1 MNMEVSI
8 KARYDTIKEHLNEKS
23 QRLWLGNEALA
34 LGRGGISY
42 VSKQTGVARNTIAK
56 GCEEIQRLPSKIITG
71 EGNRIRKEG
80 GGRKT
85 KISQD
90 KTLISDLYSCI
101 EPFIRGDPESPL
113 LWTTKSLRSISDEL
127 AEKGHIISY
136 RSVGTILAEL
146 GFSLQSNRKTQ
157 EGVSHED
164 RDAQFLHI
172 YHRCNEFMQ
181 ENQPVISVDAKK
193 KELIGNLKNNGKT
206 WRQKKD
212 PVQVNVYD
220 FPSMYEKAIP
230 YGIFDIGNTQGWVN
244 IGIDRDT
251 AEFSV
256 ESIRR
261 WWKFSGSRLY
271 PDAKKLLITA
281 DCGGSNGYRNRLW
294 KAELQRL
301 SNDENISIS
310 VCHLPPGTSKWNK
323 IEHRLFSFIS
333 ISWRGQPL
341 RSYQVMINLIRSTKT
356 KTGLS
361 VDALLDENTYQKGIK
376 ISDAEMERINLIRGP
391 FHGEWNYSILP
402 QNV

>member
-1 MNMEVSI
+1 MESSI
-8 KARYDTIKEHLNEKS
+8 KARYDSIKDHLNEKS

-42 VSKQTGVARNTIAK
+42 VSKQTGVTRNTISK
-56 GCEEIQRLPSKIITG
+56 GYEEVQQLPQQIITG
-71 EGNRIRKEG
+71 DRNRIRKDG

-90 KTLISDLYSCI
+90 KTLISDLYTCI

-113 LWTTKSLRSISDEL
+113 LWTTKSLRLISDEL
-127 AEKGHIISY
+127 AEKGHTISY
-136 RSVGTILAEL
+136 RSVGTMLSEL
-146 GFSLQSNRKTQ
+146 GFSLQSNRKTHDG
-157 EGVSHED
+157 ESHED
-164 RDAQFLHI
+164 RNAQFLHI
-172 YHRCNEFMQ
+172 YNRCNEFMQ

-206 WRQKKD
+206 WRQKND
-212 PVQVNVYD
+212 PVKVNVYD
-220 FPSMYEKAIP
+220 FPSLYEKAIP
-230 YGIFDIGNTQGWVN
+230 YGIFDLGNNQGWIH

-256 ESIRR
+256 ESIRQ

-271 PDAKKLLITA
+271 PHAKKLLITA

-294 KAELQRL
+294 KRELQKL
-301 SNDENISIS
+301 STEEKIAIS

-323 IEHRLFSFIS
+323 IEHRLFSCMS
-333 ISWRGQPL
+333 ITWRGQPL
-341 RSYQVMINLIRSTKT
+341 RSYQIMINLIKSTKT

-361 VDALLDENTYQKGIK
+361 VDALLDDNTYPKGIK
-376 ISDAEMERINLIRGP
+376 ISDAGMEMINLIRDP
-391 FHGEWNYSILP
+391 FHGEWNYTVMP
-402 QNV
+402 QNI

>member
-1 MNMEVSI
+1 MESSI
-8 KARYDTIKEHLNEKS
+8 KARYDSIKDHLNEKS

-42 VSKQTGVARNTIAK
+42 VSKQTGVTRNTISK
-56 GCEEIQRLPSKIITG
+56 GYEEVQQLPQQIITG
-71 EGNRIRKEG
+71 DRNRIRKDG

-90 KTLISDLYSCI
+90 KTLISDLYTCI

-113 LWTTKSLRSISDEL
+113 LWTTKSLRLISDEL
-127 AEKGHIISY
+127 AEKGHTISY
-136 RSVGTILAEL
+136 RSVGTMLSEL
-146 GFSLQSNRKTQ
+146 GFSLQSNRKTHDG
-157 EGVSHED
+157 ESHED
-164 RDAQFLHI
+164 RNAQFLHI
-172 YHRCNEFMQ
+172 YNRCNEFMQ

-206 WRQKKD
+206 WRQKND
-212 PVQVNVYD
+212 PVKVNVYD
-220 FPSMYEKAIP
+220 FPSLYEKAIP
-230 YGIFDIGNTQGWVN
+230 YGIFDPGNNQGWIH

-256 ESIRR
+256 ESIRQ

-271 PDAKKLLITA
+271 PHAKKLLITA

-294 KAELQRL
+294 KRELQKL
-301 SNDENISIS
+301 STEEKIAIS

-323 IEHRLFSFIS
+323 IEHRLFSCMS
-333 ISWRGQPL
+333 ITWRGQPL
-341 RSYQVMINLIRSTKT
+341 RSYQIMINLIKSTKT

-361 VDALLDENTYQKGIK
+361 VDALLDDNTYPKGIK
-376 ISDAEMERINLIRGP
+376 ISDAGMEMINLIRDP
-391 FHGEWNYSILP
+391 FHGEWNYTVMP
-402 QNV
+402 QNI

>member
-8 KARYDTIKEHLNEKS
+8 KVRYDTIKEHLNEKS

>member
-1 MNMEVSI
+1 MHMESSI
-8 KARYDTIKEHLNEKS
+8 KARYDSIKDHLNEKS

-42 VSKQTGVARNTIAK
+42 VSKQTGVTRNTISK
-56 GCEEIQRLPSKIITG
+56 GYEEVQQLPQQIITG
-71 EGNRIRKEG
+71 DRNRIRKDG

-90 KTLISDLYSCI
+90 KTLISDLYTCI

-113 LWTTKSLRSISDEL
+113 LWTTKSLRLISDEL
-127 AEKGHIISY
+127 AEKGHTISY
-136 RSVGTILAEL
+136 RSVGTMLSEL
-146 GFSLQSNRKTQ
+146 GFSLQSNRKTHDG
-157 EGVSHED
+157 ESHED
-164 RDAQFLHI
+164 RNAQFLHI
-172 YHRCNEFMQ
+172 YNRCNEFMQ

-206 WRQKKD
+206 WRQKND
-212 PVQVNVYD
+212 PVKVNVYD
-220 FPSMYEKAIP
+220 FPSLHEKAIP
-230 YGIFDIGNTQGWVN
+230 YGIFDLGNNQGWIH

-256 ESIRR
+256 ESIRQ

-271 PDAKKLLITA
+271 PHAKKLLITA

-294 KAELQRL
+294 KRELQKL
-301 SNDENISIS
+301 STEEKIAIS

-323 IEHRLFSFIS
+323 IEHRLFSCMS
-333 ISWRGQPL
+333 ITWRGQPL
-341 RSYQVMINLIRSTKT
+341 RSYQIMINLIKSTKT

-361 VDALLDENTYQKGIK
+361 VDALLDDNTYPKGIK
-376 ISDAEMERINLIRGP
+376 ISDAGMEMINLIRDP
-391 FHGEWNYSILP
+391 FHGEWNYTVMP
-402 QNV
+402 QNI

>member
-1 MNMEVSI
+1 MHMESSI
-8 KARYDTIKEHLNEKS
+8 KARYDSIKDHLNEKS

-42 VSKQTGVARNTIAK
+42 VSKQTGVTRNTISK
-56 GCEEIQRLPSKIITG
+56 GYEEVQQLPQQIITG
-71 EGNRIRKEG
+71 DRNRIRKDG

-90 KTLISDLYSCI
+90 KTLISDLYTCI

-113 LWTTKSLRSISDEL
+113 LWTTKSLRLISDEL
-127 AEKGHIISY
+127 AEKGHTISY
-136 RSVGTILAEL
+136 RSVGTMLSEL
-146 GFSLQSNRKTQ
+146 GFSLQSNRKTHDG
-157 EGVSHED
+157 ESHED
-164 RDAQFLHI
+164 RNAQFLHI
-172 YHRCNEFMQ
+172 YNRCNEFMQ

-206 WRQKKD
+206 WRQKND
-212 PVQVNVYD
+212 PVKVNVYD
-220 FPSMYEKAIP
+220 FPSLYEKAIP
-230 YGIFDIGNTQGWVN
+230 YGIFDLGNNQGWIH

-256 ESIRR
+256 ESIRQ

-271 PDAKKLLITA
+271 PHAKKLLITA

-294 KAELQRL
+294 KRELQKL
-301 SNDENISIS
+301 STEEKIAIS

-323 IEHRLFSFIS
+323 IEHRLFSCMS
-333 ISWRGQPL
+333 ITWRGQPL
-341 RSYQVMINLIRSTKT
+341 RSYQIMINLIKSTKT

-361 VDALLDENTYQKGIK
+361 VDALLDDNTYPKGIK
-376 ISDAEMERINLIRGP
+376 ISDAGMEMINLIRDP
-391 FHGEWNYSILP
+391 FHGEWNYTVMP
-402 QNV
+402 QNI